1 MGGVL
6 PHSLTLKVTQMLNA
20 IRSALINMLGGKVVQ
35 KQITEAAPVHNFG
48 HGRTSGR
55 PVYNTQPTEVIKGY
69 MTPADL
75 SDLVSEWSKS
85 SIANQASWIAL
96 ASAWQLF
103 DKEMSKTPDRRNL
116 QAVEAALDK
125 FHAWNA
131 VSPRPYDES
140 GIEEQIIKMSMKP
153 VTKGNKE
160 TDAIR
165 ARIRGVSIQIFQQ
178 ERERLER
185 LRQATSVERI
195 KSFLSMCNN
204 CPNCDGNYHISVQQ
218 IVKKLEDTCMFL
230 ADPAR
235 RFDDIW
241 ATSEILL
248 IEGDIATVKQ
258 MCGRNNENRE
268 DFVDGILTSDY
279 MMKHATINT
288 ENNRGK
294 TGEASKNP
302 DVVSDKQQFE
312 DWLAAK
318 HAA

>member
-1 MGGVL
+1 
-6 PHSLTLKVTQMLNA
+6 MLNA
-20 IRSALINMLGGKVVQ
+20 IRSALINMLGGKIIQ

-55 PVYNTQPTEVIKGY
+55 PVYNTQPTEVIKGH

-96 ASAWQLF
+96 AGAWQLF
-103 DKEMSKTPDRRNL
+103 DKEMNKTPDRRNL
-116 QAVEAALDK
+116 QAVEASLDK

-140 GIEEQIIKMSMKP
+140 GIEEQVIKMSMKN
-153 VTKGNKE
+153 VSKGNKE

-165 ARIRGVSIQIFQQ
+165 ARIRGVSIQMFQQ

-204 CPNCDGNYHISVQQ
+204 CPSCDGNYHISVQQ
-218 IVKKLEDTCMFL
+218 VVKKLEDTCMFL

-235 RFDDIW
+235 QFDDIW

-258 MCGRNNENRE
+258 NYGRNNENNE
-268 DFVDGILTSDY
+268 PFVNGVLTSDH
-279 MMKHATINT
+279 MMRNSTLAT

-294 TGEASKNP
+294 TGEASKNAE
-302 DVVSDKQQFE
+302 VVSNQKAYE
-312 DWLAAK
+312 DWLASE

>member
-1 MGGVL
+1 
-6 PHSLTLKVTQMLNA
+6 MLNA

-55 PVYNTQPTEVIKGY
+55 PIYNTQPTEVIKGH

-96 ASAWQLF
+96 AGAWQLF
-103 DKEMSKTPDRRNL
+103 DKEMNKTPDRRNL
-116 QAVEAALDK
+116 QTIEASLDK

-165 ARIRGVSIQIFQQ
+165 ARIRGVSIQMFQQ

-195 KSFLSMCNN
+195 KSFLTMCNN
-204 CPNCDGNYHISVQQ
+204 CPSCDGNYHITIQQ
-218 IVKKLEDTCMFL
+218 AVKKLEDTCKFL
-230 ADPAR
+230 ADPNR
-235 RFDDIW
+235 QFDDIW
-241 ATSEILL
+241 ACGEILL
-248 IEGDIATVKQ
+248 IESDIELIKSAY
-258 MCGRNNENRE
+258 GRNNENQE
-268 DFVDGILTSDY
+268 NFVDGVLTADH
-279 MMKHATINT
+279 MMRNGTLAT
-288 ENNRGK
+288 ESNRGK
-294 TGEASKNP
+294 SGEASRNAE
-302 DVVSDKQQFE
+302 VVADKQAFE
-312 DWLAAK
+312 AWLASER
-318 HAA
+318 AA